1 LLSLR
6 ITLLAKEDLKNI
18 GRYSLKQ
25 WGLQQRNSYLS
36 NLNDSFKTLLAMPK
50 IGAPCDHIRQGY
62 RKFREAEHV
71 IFYRVNNGTL
81 DVIRILHKSMD
92 FEYQNFL

>member
-1 LLSLR
+1 MLSLR

-18 GRYSLKQ
+18 GRYTLKQ

-36 NLNDSFKTLLAMPK
+36 NLNDSFKKLLVMPQ
-50 IGAPCDHIRQGY
+50 IGASCDHIRQGY
-62 RKFREAEHV
+62 RKLREAEHV
-71 IFYRVNNGTL
+71 IFYRISNDIL

-92 FEYQNFL
+92 IESQDFL